1 MTDIGFTGQ
10 YQLQGSGLSVVNL
23 SGRDILHKNEEP
35 GLHAAATHVQ
45 SFMNMKPLL
54 AEMGAVMH
62 LLSLACYAAVM

>member
-45 SFMNMKPLL
+45 SFTNMKPLL
-54 AEMGAVMH
+54 AEMGAVMR
-62 LLSLACYAAVM
+62 LPCLACYAAVM